1 MVAPA
6 DGSAPSVQSL
16 VLEAA
21 RRLAADDTAG
31 AVGVL
36 ADAAARDPQYMPLH
50 FVTSLVAW
58 SLGDVAKSLTLARD
72 CHEREPMNGTV
83 AEVVASLYAQIGDM
97 IESLYFGKLATALKP
112 DPTLA
117 AWLPHK
123 FPSFDDAFLTIQ
135 ERPLLAQARL
145 LFAQGK
151 RREGLDRA
159 RQHVEVAPGDADGR
173 HCFGENLLRAGLAGV
188 AVTVLQPLAEEG
200 AILPPS
206 ASVYARALA
215 QVGDAAQARRWH
227 DDGCAG
233 APDDAVI
240 AAARIADARW
250 LGSDAREATAWS
262 AQWLA
267 KFAPPAKPQHWR
279 PDARPLVIGYLAANF
294 ADRGD
299 AVALAAVA
307 RAHKRAGVS
316 VIGYGLG
323 AQSWEENATLRGA
336 FDKWRDI
343 TGFDPA
349 DSGTY
354 PRRRRAAR
362 DHRRW
367 RLCSADLSQ
376 RSRAGQQR
384 RARGMARQPRQV
396 SRAGSTMRS
405 SRRALAALPWA
416 ATSRHGRWAP
426 VIHCCATGR
435 GASSGR
441 PSRSAASAPTPICVR
456 SMAPRRGC
464 GEWRWK
470 RRRRRSCCCAP
481 TT

>member
-112 DPTLA
+112 DPALA

-159 RQHVEVAPGDADGR
+159 RQHVEVR
-173 HCFGENLLRAGLAGV
+173 
-188 AVTVLQPLAEEG
+188 
-200 AILPPS
+200 
-206 ASVYARALA
+206 
-215 QVGDAAQARRWH
+215 
-227 DDGCAG
+227 
-233 APDDAVI
+233 
-240 AAARIADARW
+240 
-250 LGSDAREATAWS
+250 
-262 AQWLA
+262 
-267 KFAPPAKPQHWR
+267 
-279 PDARPLVIGYLAANF
+279 
-294 ADRGD
+294 
-299 AVALAAVA
+299 
-307 RAHKRAGVS
+307 
-316 VIGYGLG
+316 
-323 AQSWEENATLRGA
+323 
-336 FDKWRDI
+336 
-343 TGFDPA
+343 TG
-349 DSGTY
+349 
-354 PRRRRAAR
+354 
-362 DHRRW
+362 
-367 RLCSADLSQ
+367 
-376 RSRAGQQR
+376 
-384 RARGMARQPRQV
+384 
-396 SRAGSTMRS
+396 
-405 SRRALAALPWA
+405 
-416 ATSRHGRWAP
+416 
-426 VIHCCATGR
+426 
-435 GASSGR
+435 
-441 PSRSAASAPTPICVR
+441 
-456 SMAPRRGC
+456 
-464 GEWRWK
+464 
-470 RRRRRSCCCAP
+470 
-481 TT
+481 